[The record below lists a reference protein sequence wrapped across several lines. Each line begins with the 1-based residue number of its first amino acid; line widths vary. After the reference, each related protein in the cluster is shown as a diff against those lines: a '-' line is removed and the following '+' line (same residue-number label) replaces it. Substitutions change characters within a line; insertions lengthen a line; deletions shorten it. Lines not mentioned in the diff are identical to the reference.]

1 MNKPFNRM
9 KSTVHF
15 RITHTIRHMTET
27 IDHALAAENFPL
39 AGDQAPLLL
48 LSAQFEGRSIQ
59 DLAGIIKKDKAGILR
74 GLRSFEKRGLI
85 RFQDDAS
92 DRRKRLVYLTL
103 KGLELV
109 ERMVAKT
116 EAVEKRI
123 IRGIA
128 AGELDRM
135 YATLAKISANCFKE
149 IATDAVIRN
158 RLGLRKPSVKKA

>member
-1 MNKPFNRM
+1 MIFNKNVSGP
-9 KSTVHF
+9 S
-15 RITHTIRHMTET
+15 ITREMRGAGHARTNG
-27 IDHALAAENFPL
+27 ALA
-39 AGDQAPLLL
+39 
-48 LSAQFEGRSIQ
+48 I
-59 DLAGIIKKDKAGILR
+59 
-74 GLRSFEKRGLI
+74 SFEKRGLI

>member
-15 RITHTIRHMTET
+15 RITHTMRHMAET
-27 IDHALAAENFPL
+27 MDHALAADNFPL
-39 AGDQAPLLL
+39 AGDQVPLLL

-85 RFQDDAS
+85 RFQDDAA
-92 DRRKRLVYLTL
+92 DRRKRLVFLTL
-103 KGLELV
+103 KGLELM

-116 EAVEKRI
+116 EAIEKRL

-128 AGELDRM
+128 AAELDRL
-135 YATLAKISANCFKE
+135 YATLGKISANCFKE
-149 IATDAVIRN
+149 IATDAVIRHHF
-158 RLGLRKPSVKKA
+158 GLVKPPGKN